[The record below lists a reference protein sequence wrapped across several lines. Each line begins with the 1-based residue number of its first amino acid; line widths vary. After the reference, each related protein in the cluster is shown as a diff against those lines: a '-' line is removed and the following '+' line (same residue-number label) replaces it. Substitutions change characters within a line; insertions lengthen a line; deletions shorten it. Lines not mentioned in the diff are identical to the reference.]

1 MYISPII
8 VGVVGTLVIEFAAL
22 LIAFFM
28 NERKNDENDN
38 DKSDK

>member
-8 VGVVGTLVIEFAAL
+8 VGVVGTLVVEFAAL
-22 LIAFFM
+22 LIAFFI
-28 NERKNDENDN
+28 NERKDNENDS